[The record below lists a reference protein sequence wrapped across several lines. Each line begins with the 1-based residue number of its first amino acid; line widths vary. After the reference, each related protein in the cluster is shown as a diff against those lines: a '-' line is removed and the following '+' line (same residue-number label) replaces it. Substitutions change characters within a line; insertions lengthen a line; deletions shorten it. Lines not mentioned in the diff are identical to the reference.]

1 MTPKLTR
8 DDITRTLHLSSRDA
22 ASELGVGK
30 TTIND
35 YRRMYKVRPASTND
49 PIVAEDATMEGVLE
63 ELRQGKTDLANH
75 SLSFTTVER
84 ELADGSVKHQY
95 TVRAVPQKGASAL
108 SMPNADELVQAINEW
123 VPEQV
128 EYNPTK
134 SPVFVVLPADLQVGK
149 VSDNGGTDELEE
161 RVKRSFD
168 RAAARCRDAGGYPFI
183 VMADLG
189 DIIEN
194 FYNTSAQRETN
205 DRDLTSQVRIARSLM
220 AYGVRALAP
229 YCQKMYV
236 VSVPSNHA
244 SVRVGF
250 KADAAH
256 PSNDWG
262 IAINDQLKDIF
273 AEREEFAHVE
283 FVVPTGLEDSV
294 AVNLSITDGEGQIVD
309 STTFGFMHGH
319 QAVKAEKIGDWWRG
333 QSLGRG
339 PVATADVLLV
349 GHFHSYR
356 KMQAGDERWIVV
368 APSSDNGS
376 DWYRRLTGD
385 KATAG
390 MLTFEATN
398 GSLLREEIV

>member
-1 MTPKLTR
+1 MTPKLTEADVR
-8 DDITRTLHLSSRDA
+8 RTLHLSSRDA
-22 ASELGVGK
+22 AAELGVGK

-35 YRRMYKVRPASTND
+35 YRRMYKVRPASNND
-49 PIVAEDATMEGVLE
+49 PIIAEDTTVEAVLE

-95 TVRAVPQKGASAL
+95 TVRAVPKKGGDVSI
-108 SMPNADELVQAINEW
+108 PDADDLIEAINNW
-123 VPEQV
+123 AV
-128 EYNPTK
+128 EHVDYNPTK
-134 SPVFVVLPADLQVGK
+134 SPIFVVLPSDLQVGK
-149 VSDNGGTDELEE
+149 VSDKGGTEELEE

-194 FYNTSAQRETN
+194 FYNTPSQAQTN
-205 DRDLTSQVRIARSLM
+205 DRDLTSQVRVARSLM
-220 AYGVRALAP
+220 AYGIKVLAP
-229 YCQKMYV
+229 FCQKMYV
-236 VSVPSNHA
+236 VSVPSNHG

-262 IAINDQLKDIF
+262 IEVNNQLSDIF
-273 AEREEFAHVE
+273 QGRDEFNHVE
-283 FVVPTGLEDSV
+283 FVVPDGLEDSV
-294 AVNLSITDGEGQIVD
+294 GLSLAVNSDEGEPMFR
-309 STTFGFMHGH
+309 TTFGFLHGH
-319 QAVKAEKIGDWWRG
+319 QAVKADKLGDWWRG

-339 PVATADVLLV
+339 PVATADILLV

-385 KATAG
+385 RHTAG
-390 MLTFEATN
+390 MLTFEVTN
-398 GSLLREEIV
+398 GAILREEIV